1 VSPVRIDANSLVA
14 LLRPADARPLHTQ
27 LENRLRRLIR
37 SGQVGAGS
45 KLPGEIELATRLGL
59 SRHTVRHA
67 LAMLVVEGLV
77 RRERGRGGTRVL
89 GPVAA
94 VVARSLNSF
103 YAFAWEVRAQGV
115 EQHSR
120 VLEFSTVTASE
131 DLVRR
136 LALVA
141 DHHVQRIVRIR
152 TVGGE
157 PLVMETAYFPFALAR
172 NLKAD
177 VLERASIYD
186 ELERLFGLRVTR
198 AQETIRPIVLAR
210 SLARLLGVPTGSPAF
225 RVERTSWAGERP
237 IEWQEAIVR
246 GDRFLYSVELANAG

>member
-1 VSPVRIDANSLVA
+1 MECPCQRRDRQLVTKARNWSQDGVHEQNPYGRQHDGPRGQAGQSPGYVLDEHHRHGLNVRTITGNRQVSPVRIDANSLVA
-14 LLRPADARPLHTQ
+14 LLRPADASPLHTQ

-120 VLEFSTVTASE
+120 
-131 DLVRR
+131 
-136 LALVA
+136 
-141 DHHVQRIVRIR
+141 
-152 TVGGE
+152 
-157 PLVMETAYFPFALAR
+157 
-172 NLKAD
+172 
-177 VLERASIYD
+177 
-186 ELERLFGLRVTR
+186 
-198 AQETIRPIVLAR
+198 
-210 SLARLLGVPTGSPAF
+210 
-225 RVERTSWAGERP
+225 
-237 IEWQEAIVR
+237 
-246 GDRFLYSVELANAG
+246 